1 MKNNFKFL
9 IVLAILLAGCIC
21 IGSTFAADSDIAV
34 TDVSI
39 DNTQQ
44 NIEIAHDDSSQ
55 NEVEITNN
63 LAKEDSNINELSATD
78 PTFSVII
85 PSDININEKF
95 NVTAKF
101 VSNVSSGNAT
111 LLINGS
117 EFSTK
122 DVLPYSE
129 GNFKAR
135 VIFED
140 ITLSEY
146 GTYNITVKFNGNE
159 KYNAKSV
166 SKIIKIE
173 VPKPP
178 ATVTIVNISDIQYG
192 DYLSFNVTFPN
203 DTSGTIRIF
212 LDGDTVF
219 ALGENSTITG
229 GVTSFSVRNT
239 GKLTV
244 GNHSIVAKLTKS
256 NVYADSISESVN
268 FTVSQ
273 KIVEPSDM
281 FIEQYDPALKY
292 GDNGIYIKFNFKVT
306 GNVILVSD
314 GQNINSTFVNDSD
327 RVSFKNITLEPGRH
341 NVSFIFEGNENYSS
355 QSIDSIDI
363 MCVPIITPVVI
374 GGHEN
379 RTAGE
384 PIKIIVDLY
393 PNTTGRFDLVY
404 SNGTIFSS
412 KNLVNDSHFEF
423 DDFTLSMGTHKLNI
437 LYYGLSDDSTVTNN
451 ITIYVTE
458 KANLTVNSIVNPAEI
473 KLGESTD
480 VTVSLSKNVT
490 SGNVT
495 LYINGSKYETKDIT
509 GSSVVFNIGNDVL
522 SKLGKYNIVAEFSG
536 NDQCNNASSGIETL
550 TVKLQTTVTVDPV
563 KGKTGQKVT
572 ITARVT
578 DKKGNPVNEGTVIIG
593 FNGKEYEAQVVDGIA
608 TVKVV
613 LPKAGNYSATA
624 YYEGINYN
632 SSYTTFTVEVSDIP
646 GPNPDPN
653 PTPKK
658 DVNNSVGNMENTGNP
673 LLVLLV
679 ALCAIGLESF
689 RRKF

>member
-1 MKNNFKFL
+1 MFKNYHFEILEYKKGDFIIKTNKFL
-9 IVLAILLAGCIC
+9 IVLAILLTSFIV
-21 IGSTFAADSDIAV
+21 IGAASASSDITVTDAQDTIDNNNLNNLNLADSDIQKDNV
-34 TDVSI
+34 VLKEGSFNFNLSTSPSSI
-39 DNTQQ
+39 
-44 NIEIAHDDSSQ
+44 S
-55 NEVEITNN
+55 
-63 LAKEDSNINELSATD
+63 INDE
-78 PTFSVII
+78 
-85 PSDININEKF
+85 F
-95 NVTAKF
+95 NVTAKWGG
-101 VSNVSSGNAT
+101 VSSKVTGNAT
-111 LLINGS
+111 LFINGI
-117 EFSTK
+117 EKETK
-122 DVLPYSE
+122 VLKDQK
-129 GNFKAR
+129 GNVKFTNCSLPA
-135 VIFED
+135 
-140 ITLSEY
+140 LGS
-146 GTYNITVKFNGNE
+146 YNITVKI
-159 KYNAKSV
+159 YNDTVLSTN
-166 SKIIKIE
+166 SII
-173 VPKPP
+173 VNVNPS
-178 ATVTIVNISDIQYG
+178 ATINIVNISDIQYG
-192 DYLSFNVTFPN
+192 DYLSFDVTFPN

-212 LDGDTVF
+212 LDDDTVF

-256 NVYADSISESVN
+256 NVYADSISEPVN

-314 GQNINSTFVNDSD
+314 GQNISSKFVNDSD

-355 QSIDSIDI
+355 QSIDSINI

-379 RTAGE
+379 RTVGE
-384 PIKIIVDLY
+384 PIKITVNLR

-423 DDFTLSMGTHKLNI
+423 DDFTLSMGIHKLNI
-437 LYYGLSDDSTVTNN
+437 LYYGLSDNSTVTNN

-458 KANLTVNSIVNPAEI
+458 KAN
-473 KLGESTD
+473 
-480 VTVSLSKNVT
+480 
-490 SGNVT
+490 
-495 LYINGSKYETKDIT
+495 
-509 GSSVVFNIGNDVL
+509 
-522 SKLGKYNIVAEFSG
+522 
-536 NDQCNNASSGIETL
+536 
-550 TVKLQTTVTVDPV
+550 TTVTVDHV
-563 KGKTGQKVT
+563 KGKAGQKVT

-578 DKKGNPVNEGTVIIG
+578 DENGNPVNEGTVIIG

>member
-9 IVLAILLAGCIC
+9 IVLTILLAGCIC
-21 IGSTFAADSDIAV
+21 IGSTFAADSDITV

-63 LAKEDSNINELSATD
+63 LAKEDSNINNLRLSD
-78 PTFSVII
+78 SDVTFYKL
-85 PSDININEKF
+85 PEYTGINE
-95 NVTAKF
+95 NVNITINF
-101 VSNVSSGNAT
+101 TSIINGTAT
-111 LLINGS
+111 LFIDGDKKSDTSFNKTKRLNLGMYS
-117 EFSTK
+117 FST
-122 DVLPYSE
+122 L
-129 GNFKAR
+129 GNH
-135 VIFED
+135 
-140 ITLSEY
+140 
-146 GTYNITVKFNGNE
+146 NITVNVTSVDGSTG
-159 KYNAKSV
+159 SV
-166 SKIIKIE
+166 SKIIS
-173 VPKPP
+173 VRPY
-178 ATVTIVNISDIQYG
+178 AAVTIVNISNIQYG

-203 DTSGTIRIF
+203 DTVGTIRIF

-273 KIVEPSDM
+273 KIVNPSDM
-281 FIEQYDPALKY
+281 SIEQYDPALKY

-314 GQNINSTFVNDSD
+314 GQNISSTFVNDSD

-355 QSIDSIDI
+355 QSIDSINI

-437 LYYGLSDDSTVTNN
+437 LYYGLSDNSTVTNN

-550 TVKLQTTVTVDPV
+550 TVNQLQTTVAVDPV
-563 KGKTGQKVT
+563 KGKAGQKVT

-578 DKKGNPVNEGTVIIG
+578 DENGNPVNEGTVIIG

-608 TVKVV
+608 TVEVV
-613 LPKAGNYSATA
+613 LPDKAGTYSATA
-624 YYEGINYN
+624 YYEGFNYN
-632 SSYTTFTVEVSDIP
+632 SSYATFTVEVSDIP

-653 PTPKK
+653 PNP
-658 DVNNSVGNMENTGNP
+658 VNPGNMENTGNP
-673 LLVLLV
+673 LLVLLI
-679 ALCAIGLESF
+679 ALVAIGLESL

>member
-9 IVLAILLAGCIC
+9 IVLTILLAGCIC
-21 IGSTFAADSDIAV
+21 IGSTFAADSDITV

-63 LAKEDSNINELSATD
+63 LAKEDSNINNLRLN
-78 PTFSVII
+78 
-85 PSDININEKF
+85 DINVTFHNLPEYTGINE
-95 NVTAKF
+95 
-101 VSNVSSGNAT
+101 NVSITIRFTSKINGTAT
-111 LLINGS
+111 LFIDGEEKSNTSFNARSLSFGNYS
-117 EFSTK
+117 FSTL
-122 DVLPYSE
+122 D
-129 GNFKAR
+129 NH
-135 VIFED
+135 
-140 ITLSEY
+140 
-146 GTYNITVKFNGNE
+146 NITVNVTSGD
-159 KYNAKSV
+159 ATGSV
-166 SKIIKIE
+166 SKIIS
-173 VPKPP
+173 VRPY
-178 ATVTIVNISDIQYG
+178 ANVTIVNIPNIHYG

-203 DTSGTIRIF
+203 NTSGTMSIC
-212 LDGDTVF
+212 LDGETNA
-219 ALGENSTITG
+219 ALQQNSNITG
-229 GVTSFSVRNT
+229 GVTSFSVRDI

-244 GNHSIVAKLTKS
+244 GNHFIVAKLTGS
-256 NVYADSISESVN
+256 DVYANSMSEPFN

-273 KIVEPSDM
+273 KIVGPSDM
-281 FIEQYDPALKY
+281 FIIQYDPALKY
-292 GDNGIYIKFNFKVT
+292 GDNGIYIKFNFTVT

-314 GQNINSTFVNDSD
+314 GQNISSTFVNDSD
-327 RVSFKNITLEPGRH
+327 IVSFKNITLEPGRH
-341 NVSFIFEGNENYSS
+341 NISFIFEGNENYSS
-355 QSIDSIDI
+355 QSINNIDI
-363 MCVPIITPVVI
+363 MCVPIITPVVS

-379 RTAGE
+379 RTVGE

-412 KNLVNDSHFEF
+412 KNLDNDSYFEF
-423 DDFTLSMGTHKLNI
+423 DDFTLSMGIHKLNI
-437 LYYGLSDDSTVTNN
+437 LYYGLSDNSTVTNN
-451 ITIYVTE
+451 ITIYVTK
-458 KANLTVNSIVNPAEI
+458 KANLTVNSIVNPAKI

-522 SKLGKYNIVAEFSG
+522 SKIGKYNIVAEFSG
-536 NDQCNNASSGIETL
+536 NDQFNNAS
-550 TVKLQTTVTVDPV
+550 
-563 KGKTGQKVT
+563 
-572 ITARVT
+572 
-578 DKKGNPVNEGTVIIG
+578 
-593 FNGKEYEAQVVDGIA
+593 
-608 TVKVV
+608 
-613 LPKAGNYSATA
+613 
-624 YYEGINYN
+624 
-632 SSYTTFTVEVSDIP
+632 TTFTVEVSDIP